1 MTFPFVLLATAC
13 GIKDKIEGL
22 TNPLVAEALV
32 LGIEEPSTDE
42 IDPSAAGLEPG
53 VGATV
58 FLADAKS
65 VTDLENAPVGG
76 ADVAYSDSSGSF
88 PMEEDS
94 SGEYRVDSVDEQDFD
109 YVADGDAEVSATIDG
124 AAHTVT
130 VHKPGPVE
138 LDVPLQH
145 TAGQPL
151 VLDASGEDVDK
162 LLVVVFRADTGEVVF
177 SNRPNS
183 VRDYYDL
190 GHGSGE
196 VTVTVDGDA
205 LSAQT
210 LYGIGAA
217 GLTNGDESSFES
229 VNTVL
234 SAFMAGE
241 MRFYPLTTI

>member
-1 MTFPFVLLATAC
+1 MTFPFVLFATAC
-13 GIKDKIEGL
+13 GIKEKLEGL

-42 IDPSAAGLEPG
+42 LDPSAAGLEPG

-65 VTDLENAPVGG
+65 IDDIEEAPVGG

-88 PMEEDS
+88 AMEEDDG
-94 SGEYRVDSVDEQDFD
+94 GEYRVSSVDEQDFD
-109 YVADGDAEVSATIDG
+109 YVPGGDAEIRATIDG
-124 AAHTVT
+124 EDHAVT
-130 VHKPGPVE
+130 VQKPGAIE

-151 VLDASGEDVDK
+151 VLDASDEDIDN

-177 SNRPNS
+177 SNRPDS

-190 GHGSGE
+190 GHSSGN

-205 LSAQT
+205 LAAST
-210 LYGIGAA
+210 LYGVGAA
-217 GLTNGDESSFES
+217 GLTNGEESEFES

-234 SAFMAGE
+234 SAIMAGE
-241 MRFYPLTTI
+241 MRFYPVTTL